1 MSGYKGLNNPS
12 TNDLLKNHMNAITN
26 TSRSARLY
34 GRLFAFQDTAMF
46 VVNKLKEKSFEL
58 KDLQKFITDE
68 IEKTHKQIDE
78 SEKRTFGNLSN
89 GHSNGSLTN
98 QK

>member
-1 MSGYKGLNNPS
+1 MSGYKGLNNPN

-58 KDLQKFITDE
+58 KDLSFNLFITNFAV
-68 IEKTHKQIDE
+68 
-78 SEKRTFGNLSN
+78 SSNANNLPYN
-89 GHSNGSLTN
+89 LDDLEVFVIAFI
-98 QK
+98 

>member
-1 MSGYKGLNNPS
+1 MSGYKGLNNPN

-34 GRLFAFQDTAMF
+34 GRLFAFQDTALF

-58 KDLQKFITDE
+58 KDLQKFIT
-68 IEKTHKQIDE
+68 
-78 SEKRTFGNLSN
+78 SN

>member
-1 MSGYKGLNNPS
+1 MSGYKGLNNPNV
-12 TNDLLKNHMNAITN
+12 NDMLKNHMNAITN
-26 TSRSARLY
+26 TSRSSRLY
-34 GRLFAFQDTAMF
+34 GRLFAFQDTARF
-46 VVNKLKEKSFEL
+46 VISKLKEKSFDL
-58 KDLQKFITDE
+58 KDLQKFIIDE

-78 SEKRTFGNLSN
+78 SEKRTFGNISN

>member
-1 MSGYKGLNNPS
+1 MSGYKGLNNPN
-12 TNDLLKNHMNAITN
+12 TNDLLKNHMNAITES
-26 TSRSARLY
+26 SRSARLY

-78 SEKRTFGNLSN
+78 SEKRTFGSISN

>member
-1 MSGYKGLNNPS
+1 MSGYKGLNNPN

-58 KDLQKFITDE
+58 KDLSFNLLITNLAVSSNANNLPYNLDDLEVFVIAFI
-68 IEKTHKQIDE
+68 
-78 SEKRTFGNLSN
+78 
-89 GHSNGSLTN
+89 
-98 QK
+98 

>member
-1 MSGYKGLNNPS
+1 MSGYKGLNNPN
-12 TNDLLKNHMNAITN
+12 TNDLLKNHMNAITES
-26 TSRSARLY
+26 SRSARLY
-34 GRLFAFQDTAMF
+34 GRLFAFQDTALF

>member
-1 MSGYKGLNNPS
+1 MSGYKGLNNPN

-34 GRLFAFQDTAMF
+34 GRLFALQDTALF

-78 SEKRTFGNLSN
+78 SEKRTFGNISN

>member
-1 MSGYKGLNNPS
+1 MSGYKGLNNPN
-12 TNDLLKNHMNAITN
+12 TNDLLKNHMNAITES
-26 TSRSARLY
+26 SRSARLY
-34 GRLFAFQDTAMF
+34 GRLFAFQDIALF

-58 KDLQKFITDE
+58 KDLQKFITDD

-78 SEKRTFGNLSN
+78 SEKRTFGNVSN

>member
-1 MSGYKGLNNPS
+1 MSGYKGLNNPN

-34 GRLFAFQDTAMF
+34 GRLFALQDTALF

-58 KDLQKFITDE
+58 KDLQKFITDD

>member
-1 MSGYKGLNNPS
+1 MSGYKGLNNPN
-12 TNDLLKNHMNAITN
+12 TNDLLKNHMNSITN
-26 TSRSARLY
+26 ASRSARLY

-89 GHSNGSLTN
+89 GHSNGHLTN

>member
-1 MSGYKGLNNPS
+1 MSGYKGLNNPN

-34 GRLFAFQDTAMF
+34 GRLFAFQDTALF

-78 SEKRTFGNLSN
+78 SEKRTFGSISN

>member
-1 MSGYKGLNNPS
+1 MSGYKGLNNPN

-34 GRLFAFQDTAMF
+34 GRLFAFQDTALF

-68 IEKTHKQIDE
+68 IEKTHKQID
-78 SEKRTFGNLSN
+78 
-89 GHSNGSLTN
+89 
-98 QK
+98 

>member
-1 MSGYKGLNNPS
+1 M
-12 TNDLLKNHMNAITN
+12 LKNHMNAITN

-34 GRLFAFQDTAMF
+34 GRLFAFQDTALF

-78 SEKRTFGNLSN
+78 SEKRTFGNISN

>member
-34 GRLFAFQDTAMF
+34 GRLFAFQDTALF

>member
-1 MSGYKGLNNPS
+1 MSGYKGLNNPNV
-12 TNDLLKNHMNAITN
+12 NDMLKNHMNAITN
-26 TSRSARLY
+26 TSRSSRLY
-34 GRLFAFQDTAMF
+34 GRLFAFQDTARF
-46 VVNKLKEKSFEL
+46 VISKLQEKSFKLE
-58 KDLQKFITDE
+58 DLQKFITDE

-78 SEKRTFGNLSN
+78 SEKRTFGNIPK

>member
-1 MSGYKGLNNPS
+1 MSGYKGLNNPN

-34 GRLFAFQDTAMF
+34 GRLFALQDTALF

-78 SEKRTFGNLSN
+78 SEKRTFGSISN

>member
-1 MSGYKGLNNPS
+1 MSGYKGLNNPN

-46 VVNKLKEKSFEL
+46 VINKLKEKSFDL

-68 IEKTHKQIDE
+68 IEKTHKQIVE
-78 SEKRTFGNLSN
+78 SEKRTFGNISN

>member
-34 GRLFAFQDTAMF
+34 GRLFALQDTALF

>member
-58 KDLQKFITDE
+58 KDLQKFITDD

-78 SEKRTFGNLSN
+78 SEKRTFGILSN

>member
-1 MSGYKGLNNPS
+1 MSGYKGLNNPN

-34 GRLFAFQDTAMF
+34 GRLFAFQDTALF

-68 IEKTHKQIDE
+68 IEKTHMQIDE
-78 SEKRTFGNLSN
+78 SEKRTFGNISN

>member
-1 MSGYKGLNNPS
+1 MSGYKGLNNPN

-46 VVNKLKEKSFEL
+46 VINKLKEKSFDL

-78 SEKRTFGNLSN
+78 SEKRTFGSISN

>member
-34 GRLFAFQDTAMF
+34 GRLFALQDTALF

-78 SEKRTFGNLSN
+78 SEKKTFGNISN

>member
-1 MSGYKGLNNPS
+1 MSGYKGLNNPN

-34 GRLFAFQDTAMF
+34 GRLFALQDTALF

>member
-1 MSGYKGLNNPS
+1 MSGYKGLNNPN

-34 GRLFAFQDTAMF
+34 GRLFALQDTALF
-46 VVNKLKEKSFEL
+46 VINKLKEKSFEL

-78 SEKRTFGNLSN
+78 SEKRTFGNISN

>member
-1 MSGYKGLNNPS
+1 MSGYKGLNNPNV
-12 TNDLLKNHMNAITN
+12 NDMLKNHMNAITN

-34 GRLFAFQDTAMF
+34 GWLFALQDTALF
-46 VVNKLKEKSFEL
+46 VVNKLKKKSFEL

-78 SEKRTFGNLSN
+78 SEKRTFG
-89 GHSNGSLTN
+89 HLTN

>member
-1 MSGYKGLNNPS
+1 MSGYKGLNNPN

-34 GRLFAFQDTAMF
+34 GRLFAFQDTALF

-89 GHSNGSLTN
+89 GHSNGHLTN

>member
-1 MSGYKGLNNPS
+1 MSGYKGLNNPN
-12 TNDLLKNHMNAITN
+12 TNDLLKNHMNAITES
-26 TSRSARLY
+26 SRSARLY
-34 GRLFAFQDTAMF
+34 GRLFAFQDTALF

-78 SEKRTFGNLSN
+78 SEKRTFGNISN
-89 GHSNGSLTN
+89 GHSNGNLTN

>member
-1 MSGYKGLNNPS
+1 
-12 TNDLLKNHMNAITN
+12 
-26 TSRSARLY
+26 
-34 GRLFAFQDTAMF
+34 MF

-78 SEKRTFGNLSN
+78 SEKKTFGNISN

>member
-1 MSGYKGLNNPS
+1 MSGYKGLNNPN
-12 TNDLLKNHMNAITN
+12 TNDLLKNHMNAITES
-26 TSRSARLY
+26 SRSARLY
-34 GRLFAFQDTAMF
+34 GRLFAFQDTALF

-78 SEKRTFGNLSN
+78 SEKRTFGNVSN

>member
-1 MSGYKGLNNPS
+1 MSGYKGLNNPN

-78 SEKRTFGNLSN
+78 SEKKTFGNLSN
-89 GHSNGSLTN
+89 GHSNGHLTN
-98 QK
+98 KK

>member
-34 GRLFAFQDTAMF
+34 GRLFALQDTALF
-46 VVNKLKEKSFEL
+46 VINKLKEKSFEL

>member
-34 GRLFAFQDTAMF
+34 GRLFAFQDTALF

-78 SEKRTFGNLSN
+78 SEKRTFGNISN

>member
-1 MSGYKGLNNPS
+1 MSGYKGLNNPNV
-12 TNDLLKNHMNAITN
+12 NDMLKNHMNAITN
-26 TSRSARLY
+26 TSRSSRLY
-34 GRLFAFQDTAMF
+34 GRLFAFQDIALF

-68 IEKTHKQIDE
+68 MEKTHKQIDE

-89 GHSNGSLTN
+89 GHSNGHLTN